1 MTNNEIHS
9 GIKIIIVEREGKK
22 KEPSIIRDEFFMHSF
37 RKGKKDKLL
46 SKVSTNT
53 CFPMCLDE
61 EHVSSSQTKRDTP
74 ANHLPTSGRR
84 GKYSECQSG
93 LEGDNEN
100 TDFIGS
106 LPIQNE
112 HEKRSQWGVY

>member
-9 GIKIIIVEREGKK
+9 GMKTIVGEREGKK
-22 KEPSIIRDEFFMHSF
+22 KAPSIIRDEFFMHSF

-61 EHVSSSQTKRDTP
+61 ERVSSSQTKRDALT
-74 ANHLPTSGRR
+74 NHLPASGRR
-84 GKYSECQSG
+84 GKYPDSPKVDRKGPMRVLIS
-93 LEGDNEN
+93 
-100 TDFIGS
+100 
-106 LPIQNE
+106 
-112 HEKRSQWGVY
+112 